1 MSANDS
7 QFSKTVTAHGSCAPS
22 PGSAIP
28 ALKELRRYGFSLT
41 QIQRQIMREER
52 KRGGVP
58 TETDEANGVLM
69 SRHFVA
75 HDGKTYTARMWVFP
89 GGSTYSYDDDAS
101 SPNAERSEPPTKT
114 KPNTK
119 ND

>member
-1 MSANDS
+1 MSANDD
-7 QFSKTVTAHGSCAPS
+7 QFTQTAAAHGSCAPS
-22 PGSAIP
+22 AGSAIP
-28 ALKELRRYGFSLT
+28 ALKELRRYGFPLT
-41 QIQRQIMREER
+41 RIQRQIMREER

-89 GGSTYSYDDDAS
+89 GGSTYGYDEDAS
-101 SPNAERSEPPTKT
+101 SPNAKVSDHAGSERGA
-114 KPNTK
+114 
-119 ND
+119 